1 MKKLVIA
8 MLLCM
13 VGVGFVGCSSNNDDE
28 PTEQYTF
35 QKIKG
40 RWYQTAYLNSANYFT
55 ALRDGSYIE
64 FEPTGYAYY
73 DGTLKDTETGTFSF
87 DKVTDRVVCRPS
99 GKGKEYEWNINV
111 SFQSDNKAIFTMVGQ
126 YHRNTIEVER
136 ANK

>member
-1 MKKLVIA
+1 MKNLIIA

-40 RWYQTAYLNSANYFT
+40 RWYQTAYLNSDNYFT

-64 FEPTGYAYY
+64 FEQNGYVLY
-73 DGTLKDTETGTFSF
+73 DGSLKDTETGTFIF
-87 DKVTDRVVCRPS
+87 NEATNEIFFRTTYN
-99 GKGKEYEWNINV
+99 GKEREWKATIQFETSNNATFILTGLHNITI
-111 SFQSDNKAIFTMVGQ
+111 KA
-126 YHRNTIEVER
+126 EKE
-136 ANK
+136 